1 MGMFAKDKEIGLI
14 LQKYVPKRAEFVL
27 WDAEVT
33 REDFPTDLGP
43 AAQATLAISSLTRDP
58 EGTNKTLVTTL
69 ASAIVDKVR
78 EATREDFPAVVYWTT
93 VTSAKFGREATVL
106 QFVRE
111 HTYPGMKSSPQPG
124 GTVESPADPSPAED
138 EIPF

>member
-27 WDAEVT
+27 WDAEIT
-33 REDFPTDLGP
+33 REDFPTDIGP
-43 AAQATLAISSLTRDP
+43 AAQATLTISSLSRDP
-58 EGTNKTLVTTL
+58 EGRVKTHVTTL
-69 ASAIVDKVR
+69 ASSIVDKVR
-78 EATREDFPAVVYWTT
+78 EAEATDFPAVVYWTT
-93 VTSAKFGREATVL
+93 VPSAKFKTDATVL

-111 HTYPGMKSSPQPG
+111 HTYPGMETSPGG
-124 GTVESPADPSPAED
+124 GTVDSPAESSPADD